1 MKRYARRK
9 KFKVKKLFIL
19 LFTVMLCVMAGKVL
33 HSSLT
38 TPFLG
43 NITHHMA
50 SEDHGW
56 NLILVNRE
64 NYIPAD
70 YEVQLT
76 ELSNG
81 KKVDSRIYPELQE
94 MFNAARAQGYGL
106 FVREGYRTQEEQQQ
120 LMNEKIEAYEN
131 EGKSKS
137 EAKKLAEQWVAIPG
151 TSEHQLGIAVD
162 INADTTALFDTLPAG
177 RMKQRSYTVDTPGL
191 SALLLCDIVTQSGN
205 GIKMI
210 WKQRH
215 KDVLEE
221 FIKRVEKTL
230 SEDSIEDKIEKL
242 NRSVYN
248 IQYKRKKLLENYLEG
263 VVAKDIYEETDVGY
277 EKKLSEAKTQ
287 LSMLEQQYDNEGS
300 LQRRLA
306 DFRKALSK
314 NQILEEFDRGIFE
327 SIIEKV
333 IVGGYDENGEKDPY
347 KIIFI
352 YKTGFKNEIGNAKE
366 RFGKKSKAVETAKEM
381 CSHIVDEVKD
391 VCSYVSDNTCGD
403 GCSLVQKNSR

>member
-1 MKRYARRK
+1 
-9 KFKVKKLFIL
+9 
-19 LFTVMLCVMAGKVL
+19 MLCVMAGKVL

-120 LMNEKIEAYEN
+120 LMDEKIEAYEN
-131 EGKSKS
+131 EGKSKP

-162 INADTTALFDTLPAG
+162 INADTTKSSRD
-177 RMKQRSYTVDTPGL
+177 
-191 SALLLCDIVTQSGN
+191 
-205 GIKMI
+205 
-210 WKQRH
+210 
-215 KDVLEE
+215 DVYNWLAENAHTYG
-221 FIKRVEKTL
+221 FIKRYPSNKT
-230 SEDSIEDKIEKL
+230 DIT
-242 NRSVYN
+242 
-248 IQYKRKKLLENYLEG
+248 G
-263 VVAKDIYEETDVGY
+263 VINEPWHYRYVGKEAASAIYSQG
-277 EKKLSEAKTQ
+277 
-287 LSMLEQQYDNEGS
+287 
-300 LQRRLA
+300 
-306 DFRKALSK
+306 
-314 NQILEEFDRGIFE
+314 ICLEEY
-327 SIIEKV
+327 IETL
-333 IVGGYDENGEKDPY
+333 E
-347 KIIFI
+347 
-352 YKTGFKNEIGNAKE
+352 
-366 RFGKKSKAVETAKEM
+366 
-381 CSHIVDEVKD
+381 
-391 VCSYVSDNTCGD
+391 
-403 GCSLVQKNSR
+403 

>member
-1 MKRYARRK
+1 
-9 KFKVKKLFIL
+9 
-19 LFTVMLCVMAGKVL
+19 MAGKVL

-120 LMNEKIEAYEN
+120 LMDEKIEAYEN

-162 INADTTALFDTLPAG
+162 IINADTTKSSRD
-177 RMKQRSYTVDTPGL
+177 
-191 SALLLCDIVTQSGN
+191 
-205 GIKMI
+205 
-210 WKQRH
+210 
-215 KDVLEE
+215 DVYNWLEE
-221 FIKRVEKTL
+221 NAHRYGFIKRYPSNKTDITGVINEPWHYRYVGKEAA
-230 SEDSIEDKIEKL
+230 SE
-242 NRSVYN
+242 
-248 IQYKRKKLLENYLEG
+248 
-263 VVAKDIYEETDVGY
+263 IYSQG
-277 EKKLSEAKTQ
+277 
-287 LSMLEQQYDNEGS
+287 
-300 LQRRLA
+300 
-306 DFRKALSK
+306 
-314 NQILEEFDRGIFE
+314 ICLEEY
-327 SIIEKV
+327 IETL
-333 IVGGYDENGEKDPY
+333 E
-347 KIIFI
+347 
-352 YKTGFKNEIGNAKE
+352 
-366 RFGKKSKAVETAKEM
+366 
-381 CSHIVDEVKD
+381 
-391 VCSYVSDNTCGD
+391 
-403 GCSLVQKNSR
+403 

>member
-131 EGKSKS
+131 EGKSKP

-162 INADTTALFDTLPAG
+162 INADTTKSSRD
-177 RMKQRSYTVDTPGL
+177 
-191 SALLLCDIVTQSGN
+191 
-205 GIKMI
+205 
-210 WKQRH
+210 
-215 KDVLEE
+215 DVYNWLEE
-221 FIKRVEKTL
+221 NAHTYGFIKRYPSNKTDITGIINEPWHYRYVGKEVA
-230 SEDSIEDKIEKL
+230 SE
-242 NRSVYN
+242 
-248 IQYKRKKLLENYLEG
+248 
-263 VVAKDIYEETDVGY
+263 IYSQG
-277 EKKLSEAKTQ
+277 
-287 LSMLEQQYDNEGS
+287 
-300 LQRRLA
+300 
-306 DFRKALSK
+306 
-314 NQILEEFDRGIFE
+314 ICLEEYIDTL
-327 SIIEKV
+327 
-333 IVGGYDENGEKDPY
+333 D
-347 KIIFI
+347 
-352 YKTGFKNEIGNAKE
+352 
-366 RFGKKSKAVETAKEM
+366 
-381 CSHIVDEVKD
+381 
-391 VCSYVSDNTCGD
+391 
-403 GCSLVQKNSR
+403 

>member
-1 MKRYARRK
+1 
-9 KFKVKKLFIL
+9 
-19 LFTVMLCVMAGKVL
+19 MLCVMAGKVL

-131 EGKSKS
+131 EVKSKS

-162 INADTTALFDTLPAG
+162 INADTTKSSRD
-177 RMKQRSYTVDTPGL
+177 
-191 SALLLCDIVTQSGN
+191 
-205 GIKMI
+205 
-210 WKQRH
+210 
-215 KDVLEE
+215 DVYNWLEE
-221 FIKRVEKTL
+221 NAHTYGFIKRYPSNKT
-230 SEDSIEDKIEKL
+230 DIT
-242 NRSVYN
+242 
-248 IQYKRKKLLENYLEG
+248 G
-263 VVAKDIYEETDVGY
+263 VINEPWHYRYVGKEAASAIYSQG
-277 EKKLSEAKTQ
+277 
-287 LSMLEQQYDNEGS
+287 
-300 LQRRLA
+300 
-306 DFRKALSK
+306 
-314 NQILEEFDRGIFE
+314 ICLEEY
-327 SIIEKV
+327 IETL
-333 IVGGYDENGEKDPY
+333 E
-347 KIIFI
+347 
-352 YKTGFKNEIGNAKE
+352 
-366 RFGKKSKAVETAKEM
+366 
-381 CSHIVDEVKD
+381 
-391 VCSYVSDNTCGD
+391 
-403 GCSLVQKNSR
+403 